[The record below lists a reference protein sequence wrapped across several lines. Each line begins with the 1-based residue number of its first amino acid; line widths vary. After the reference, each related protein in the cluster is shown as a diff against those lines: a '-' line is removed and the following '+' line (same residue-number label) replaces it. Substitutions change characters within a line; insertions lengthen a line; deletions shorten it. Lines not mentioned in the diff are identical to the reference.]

1 MALDIVV
8 QCLLR
13 VELFAGLRPL
23 QVAELA
29 RRSDRIVYK
38 PGDTIICEGAKGDG
52 AVLIVQGDAIRV
64 SGPAMMHEAEPVLNG
79 SLVGEM
85 AMLIE
90 AEHSSTVIA
99 RGMTR
104 AIRLTRAA
112 VLQQIAADPDLADH
126 LSRKLAHRLQNMA
139 NQLRELDETLA
150 GLDLPFDPMLAVFD
164 RAMQVGIAMHYR
176 A

>member
-1 MALDIVV
+1 MALDVVV
-8 QCLLR
+8 QSLLG

-23 QVAELA
+23 QLAELA

-38 PGDTIICEGAKGDG
+38 PGDTIICEGAIGDA
-52 AVLIVQGDAIRV
+52 AVLIVQGDALRV
-64 SGPAMMHEAEPVLNG
+64 SGPALMGDAEPVLNG

-90 AEHSSTVIA
+90 AEHSSTVVA

-112 VLQQIAADPDLADH
+112 MLEQIAADPRLADH
-126 LSRKLAHRLQNMA
+126 LSRKLAARLNGMA
-139 NQLRELDETLA
+139 DQLRELDDTLA
-150 GLDLPFDPMLAVFD
+150 ALDGSYGPAFAAFDQTMLSAL
-164 RAMQVGIAMHYR
+164 QMHH
-176 A
+176 